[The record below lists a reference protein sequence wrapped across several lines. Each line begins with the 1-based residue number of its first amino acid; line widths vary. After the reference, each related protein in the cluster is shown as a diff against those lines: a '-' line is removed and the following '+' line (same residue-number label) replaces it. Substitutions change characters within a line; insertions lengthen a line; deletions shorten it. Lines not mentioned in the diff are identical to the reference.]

1 MYPVNSGSLQ
11 TDGARGCVDDGG
23 ACARDVRGET
33 VMGEASRD
41 APDET

>member
-23 ACARDVRGET
+23 ACARGMFE
-33 VMGEASRD
+33 GKQ
-41 APDET
+41 